1 MNSPRIAFLG
11 LGIMGGGM
19 ARRLIGAGYP
29 VAVYNRSRAR
39 AEPLAAVGATVA
51 RNPREAA
58 KEAAI
63 IISMVADD
71 DASRAMWLGA
81 DGAIAGATRGAV
93 MIECST
99 LSVAWVNELAQ
110 AVAAAGGELVDAPV
124 TGSKAAAAGGELNF
138 LVGGGPAALEK
149 VRPVLM
155 AMGRSVTHLGSTGSG
170 ALVKL
175 VNNFMA
181 GVQVAAFA
189 EAFAWLERT
198 GIDQARAMAFLLEGA
213 AASPVTKVV
222 AARMV
227 AGDFTP
233 NFLLR
238 LMTKDLN
245 YASREAKQKGVSL
258 VTAAAA
264 LEQFQAAIAAG
275 LGDKDMA
282 AIVLPI
288 RGSRLRVEG

>member
-1 MNSPRIAFLG
+1 
-11 LGIMGGGM
+11 MGGGM

-39 AEPLAAVGATVA
+39 AEPLAAAGATVA

-58 KEAAI
+58 MDAGI

-138 LVGGGPAALEK
+138 LVGGSPAALEK

-175 VNNFMA
+175 VNNFLA

-189 EAFAWLERT
+189 EALTWLERT

-275 LGDKDMA
+275 QGEKDMA
-282 AIVLPI
+282 AIVLPL